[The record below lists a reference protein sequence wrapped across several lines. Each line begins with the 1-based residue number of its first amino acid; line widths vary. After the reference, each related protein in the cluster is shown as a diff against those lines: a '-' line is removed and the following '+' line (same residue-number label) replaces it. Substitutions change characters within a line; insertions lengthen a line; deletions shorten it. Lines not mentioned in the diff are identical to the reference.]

1 MQLHE
6 LKPNYSNKKGKRV
19 GRGGK
24 RGTYSGRGV
33 KGQKSRAG
41 HKIRPAVRDLIKKIP
56 KLKGIKFSRLPQTRL
71 RRSVIVSIGEL
82 ERTFQKGERVNP
94 KALMEKGLV
103 HKRLGRWP
111 AVKLLGDGTITKK
124 LLVSQCQ
131 ISKSAR
137 EKIEKAGGSVAL

>member
-1 MQLHE
+1 MQLHN
-6 LKPNYSNKKGKRV
+6 LRPARKPHPAKRV

-82 ERTFQKGERVNP
+82 EKTFQKGERVNP
-94 KALMEKGLV
+94 KTLIEKGLV
-103 HKRLGRWP
+103 RKRLGRWP
-111 AVKLLGDGTITKK
+111 VIKLLGDGTITKK

-137 EKIEKAGGSVAL
+137 EKIEKAGGSVS